1 MAAFPRR
8 ELVVRIGRGRLHV
21 CTDEIGISF
30 RWVPP
35 AQRGVRVIDG
45 EFVATHAGAVL
56 PRAEVI
62 PSGGVKGRMFTEKA
76 CLDCENE
83 WGMHHR
89 CPAQGGR
96 YVCC

>member
-1 MAAFPRR
+1 MSGFPRR
-8 ELVVRIGRGRLHV
+8 ELVVRVGRGKLHV
-21 CTDEIGISF
+21 CTDEIGIRF

-35 AQRGVRVIDG
+35 PPRNARVIDG
-45 EFVATHAGAVL
+45 ELVGGPVL

-62 PSGGVKGRMFTEKA
+62 PTGGVKGRMFAEKA